1 MDPDQHSF
9 SKLDPD
15 PHSIEKLEPDPRK
28 GNSDSTGNYRYLTTC
43 TNWVFS
49 NIFLLSL
56 NFFCLLYSSFEK
68 RLVRKMSVK
77 IADRQSIHGLS
88 LLQALL
94 QISNPRLGF
103 QFELSIKKIPL
114 GENFEE
120 KQ

>member
-1 MDPDQHSF
+1 
-9 SKLDPD
+9 
-15 PHSIEKLEPDPRK
+15 
-28 GNSDSTGNYRYLTTC
+28 
-43 TNWVFS
+43 
-49 NIFLLSL
+49 
-56 NFFCLLYSSFEK
+56 
-68 RLVRKMSVK
+68 MSVK